1 MSFCQ
6 VQNHEFPVEPL
17 MLATAATSTYS
28 SMMAAAH
35 RMARDLDQE
44 RASRL
49 AMEAVNLADAGQVEV
64 GEPSLLGDAWTLLIP
79 TVRKHRANFA
89 KQPL

>member
-1 MSFCQ
+1 
-6 VQNHEFPVEPL
+6 
-17 MLATAATSTYS
+17 
-28 SMMAAAH
+28 MMAAAH

-64 GEPSLLGDAWTLLIP
+64 GEPSLLGGA
-79 TVRKHRANFA
+79 
-89 KQPL
+89 